1 MKKLIALSIVLV
13 VLTGAVFAQV
23 PDGVTFG
30 AWGRT
35 YFTPFES
42 HSVHDEMSAPNT
54 ADTMGDNKTRAYSTT
69 GTTWGWGMG
78 DIEFDLKAEA
88 EQIGMVIS
96 LNGNGGSVG
105 TNDFAEIWAKP
116 ISWVRIDIGKFNVD
130 NLRGKVG
137 LDSEFNAFTLGAPD
151 PDAIFTRFQ
160 TGNGWHVTATPDMV
174 PGLTVQF
181 GLGSNKTE
189 AGALG
194 YYDGGWN
201 PTAFVPGGD
210 SWASMQFGVG
220 YEIAGIGL
228 ARVQYLGARSEPKPP
243 AEPVF
248 ELDPKTGNIVE
259 KEEDPADPYNPFGI
273 TTKKIEVAFAYT
285 GMADSMG
292 LTIDLGGKIPLPATK
307 IEGGDYTYMDPIKI
321 ALGASYAQNGIGVT
335 AGFYLGFLGGYDNTK
350 SGNEQDKATKGV
362 TFDMHLIPSYD
373 LSFGTVG
380 LDVGLGI
387 KGKGKVESR
396 GSSHDIEDGSTLFGI
411 GAWLKQDLGKG
422 HITYGAG
429 FNFDTV
435 VGKAGDNDIYK
446 GTDIYIPI
454 IVEYA
459 F

>member
-42 HSVHDEMSAPNT
+42 HSVHDEMSEPNT
-54 ADTMGDNKTRAYSTT
+54 AHTMGDNKTEAYSTT

-116 ISWVRIDIGKFNVD
+116 ISWVRIDIGKFNID

-137 LDSEFNAFTLGAPD
+137 LDSEFNRFISGQGTSWAPD

-160 TGNGWHVTATPDMV
+160 TGNGWHITATPDMIPI
-174 PGLTVQF
+174 PGQLFFQF

-210 SWASMQFGVG
+210 SWASMQLGVG
-220 YEIAGIGL
+220 YEIPNIGL
-228 ARVQYLGARSEPKPP
+228 LFRVQYLGARSEPTI
-243 AEPVF
+243 
-248 ELDPKTGNIVE
+248 TG
-259 KEEDPADPYNPFGI
+259 EEEEEGADPYNPFGI
-273 TTKKIEVAFAYT
+273 TAKKIEVAFAYT
-285 GMADSMG
+285 GMADSLG
-292 LTIDLGGKIPLPATK
+292 LTIDFGGKIPIPATK
-307 IEGGDYTYMDPIKI
+307 IGGGDYTYMDPIKV

-335 AGFYLGFLGGYDNTK
+335 AGLYFGLLGGYNNGK
-350 SGNEQDKATKGV
+350 SGSEEDTATKGV

-387 KGKGKVESR
+387 KGEGRSKKGAWSN
-396 GSSHDIEDGSTLFGI
+396 DIEDGSTLFGI

-435 VGKAGDNDIYK
+435 VGKAGGDDIYK

>member
-23 PDGVTFG
+23 PDGITFG

-42 HSVHDEMSAPNT
+42 HSAHDEMAAPHT
-54 ADTMGDNKTRAYSTT
+54 ANTMGDNKTEAYSTT
-69 GTTWGWGMG
+69 GTTWGWGRG
-78 DIEFDLKAEA
+78 DIEFDLKANA
-88 EQIGMVIS
+88 EKVGMVIS

-130 NLRGKVG
+130 NLRGKIG
-137 LDSEFNAFTLGAPD
+137 TDSEFNTFTLAARD

-194 YYDGGWN
+194 YYDGGWQ
-201 PTAFVPGGD
+201 PAEFVPGGD
-210 SWASMQFGVG
+210 QWASMQFGVG
-220 YEIAGIGL
+220 YEIANIGL
-228 ARVQYLGARSEPKPP
+228 ARVQYLGARGETITWAGDYEPPENSIPDFSKLG
-243 AEPVF
+243 V
-248 ELDPKTGNIVE
+248 G
-259 KEEDPADPYNPFGI
+259 
-273 TTKKIEVAFAYT
+273 TKKVEAAFSYT
-285 GMADSMG
+285 GLEG
-292 LTIDLGGKIPLPATK
+292 LTAEIGAQFPFPVNDVKGRK
-307 IEGGDYTYMDPIKI
+307 YTYTDPVKI
-321 ALGASYAQNGIGVT
+321 SLAGSYGISGFNVT
-335 AGFYLGFLGGYDNTK
+335 AGFYLGFLGGVESEEGTK
-350 SGNEQDKATKGV
+350 IKYTKGALFETHV
-362 TFDMHLIPSYD
+362 TPSYD
-373 LSFGTVG
+373 LSIGTVG
-380 LDVGLGI
+380 LDLGLTV
-387 KGKGKVESR
+387 KGESE
-396 GSSHDIEDGSTLFGI
+396 SEVGSTKTKLEDDGALFGI
-411 GAWLKQDLGKG
+411 GGWLKQDLGKG

-429 FNFDTV
+429 FKFDTEY
-435 VGKAGDNDIYK
+435 GKDQYQ
-446 GTDIYIPI
+446 GTHIYIPI